1 MKLLRWQV
9 VKISEMLDV
18 CVYIQKCNGVTGGG
32 GKSSATDCLD
42 MRKVG

>member
-1 MKLLRWQV
+1 MKSLRMQL

-18 CVYIQKCNGVTGGG
+18 CVYIQKYTGVTGGV

-42 MRKVG
+42 MKKVG